1 MIVSRPLINRPRGL
15 RSVIVYGPQG
25 CGKTRNAEALRIHF
39 GLSTVCEADEWK
51 VQPPLTDA
59 LILTNA
65 TPPDEVRRKLS
76 FEEAMAR
83 LQGPEGYP
91 F

>member
-1 MIVSRPLINRPRGL
+1 MIVSRPPITRPRGL

-39 GLSTVCEADEWK
+39 GLATVCEADDWK
-51 VQPPLTDA
+51 AQPPLTDA
-59 LILTNA
+59 P
-65 TPPDEVRRKLS
+65 PPDEVRRKLS